1 MFTKL
6 ETLKKFN
13 ENEFINIYELFE
25 LVKFNPK
32 SSHISRIRE
41 VEYKSKEYNDLKLRL
56 PSITPHGVFRSLKS
70 ESLIKLSG
78 YLYFDIDGINEIEN
92 IKQKLIDTNIVSFIC
107 KSVGGRG
114 LSFLVKYDT
123 FNIGNDTFI
132 DLYNY
137 VRDIFVNLGFNIDM
151 SAGGLVRK
159 MIISS
164 DSDVYLNDKV
174 SLPINVVSIKDAG
187 KSNDIKKIEKKRE
200 RDIKGNDTFKK
211 LILIDENRLNI
222 KTKSDI
228 EVNGDFEVKEVE
240 YYNITEYKIKDG
252 DKHRVYIRIIN
263 ALYYLNNNIT
273 KDEVYSFLYYYNM
286 RQDIKMDNYQLMRLV
301 WNISSNIEKTGD
313 VRIKLG
319 KKKIHISDKYNKKQ
333 KEIMGGKINGKL
345 RQNESIR
352 LINEAREKCFR
363 NNEIPTQK
371 KIADMTGLGIATVKR
386 NWKKEITNINDIK
399 VDDMTM
405 EKEIQII
412 RESKISQIEEID
424 SDLFFSQKEM
434 EKINYKG
441 IKIVEIE
448 KVTTEDKRLFIS
460 KINEVK
466 DIYGDVLESH
476 IQEMNLWSKEK
487 TWYLYDKWRNKNE
500 YSQINREH
508 I

>member
-6 ETLKKFN
+6 ETLKKFKD
-13 ENEFINIYELFE
+13 NEFINIYELVE
-25 LVKFNPK
+25 LVKCSPK
-32 SSHISRIRE
+32 SSDISMIRE
-41 VEYKSKEYNDLKLRL
+41 VEYKSKEYNDLKLKL
-56 PSITPHGVFRSLKS
+56 PSITPHGIFNSLKS

-123 FNIGNDTFI
+123 TNIDNDTFI

-164 DSDVYLNDKV
+164 DSDVYFNDEV
-174 SLPINVVSIKDAG
+174 SLPINVVSIKAKS
-187 KSNDIKKIEKKRE
+187 KSNEIKKIERRRE
-200 RDIKGNDTFKK
+200 RDTEGNDTFKNM
-211 LILIDENRLNI
+211 IIIDENRLNI
-222 KTKSDI
+222 KTKIDI
-228 EVNGDFEVKEVE
+228 EVNGEFEVKEVE
-240 YYNITEYKIKDG
+240 YYNIREYQIKDG

-313 VRIKLG
+313 IRIKLG
-319 KKKIHISDKYNKKQ
+319 KKKIHINDKYNKKE
-333 KEIMGGKINGKL
+333 KEIMGGKINAKL

-352 LINEAREKCFR
+352 LINEAREKCYK

-371 KIADMTGLGIATVKR
+371 KISEMTGLGIATVKR
-386 NWKKEITNINDIK
+386 NWKKEITDIK
-399 VDDMTM
+399 DINIGDMTKQ
-405 EKEIQII
+405 EEIQII

-424 SDLFFSQKEM
+424 GDLFFGQKEM
-434 EKINYKG
+434 EKIDYKG
-441 IKIVEIE
+441 IRIVEIE
-448 KVTTEDKRLFIS
+448 KVTIEDKRLFIS

-487 TWYLYDKWRNKNE
+487 TWYLYNKWRNKNE
-500 YSQINREH
+500 YTEITK
-508 I
+508 